1 MATDKTVNE
10 LIINKLTQAQFDA
23 IPEAERSDTE
33 LYFIT
38 DAEISGDG
46 KGAQVEEMPEATET
60 NAGQIVQ
67 YVGETISGK
76 DTTTIT
82 QVVGNSLTNL
92 KVNSK
97 KFAEKL
103 GITAAETIE
112 FTHNI
117 NRGFNNTSDYIYP
130 DGNAVSVVIT
140 NPTLLL
146 TAIEQFLEQYLEYY
160 PQNSFDN
167 VIQITFDIGYSEEKS
182 QNIVAMIN
190 AVFRDDP
197 FTSYQIANY
206 INHDLD
212 EEHIGVVVGNE
223 YPANELWN
231 VAFDL
236 LNQVFWKN
244 DNIDVVLP
252 SDGTIQFTTTKGN
265 ITFECGYQDFIN
277 YLTDT
282 SIIPRNWKNED
293 IPEYL
298 LKSSFTYN
306 SGNNCWV
313 YPPLA
318 GIDDSWVRNFMQIS
332 GDVQDGDSVE
342 YVLTLPNEG
351 NVITNIKQYGITYSG
366 TPSTDDKI
374 KIDYYPPVS
383 SYEKGYF
390 YTNKEQLTSPEI
402 IITQTTGNSLSNLK
416 IDEDIFIKA
425 ENPTSDLTTT
435 FRVASGGTSYE
446 IEEKIGDY
454 ELSIDVSKV
463 VAFAIDKLHSE
474 LKHGFLNGEQLR
486 ITIQDYR
493 NQPDNS
499 AYPWWVDIWT
509 PSTGTINVG
518 NRMATYWLT
527 DIFGVDFDA
536 ESINDIGTL
545 VFSCYY
551 SEPTWIKNNDSQITL
566 SDYGISFTKGVPALG
581 DVITVDYRS
590 PTYYGMSWEQIN
602 VQPSTGSANNIEWVT
617 ILDVPADFSSDYRQG
632 CSPIWSVPADL
643 PDGTYEFY
651 VQTLCGSIWDPVII
665 GLCNYTVKVLVKFY
679 TEDNVRR
686 HIGSISYVLDGSWTG
701 DGEHFPEN
709 NEYYNCFSI
718 DENKLYFIAIGTH
731 PFCTSLPH
739 YVGNVDVPGA
749 FKMSAWK
756 NIESGEQYIPQ
767 GTLFDG
773 TRPNSSDILGL
784 LYSYQLWPGIQ
795 YPSYHMN
802 FNCDINSD
810 YQYIHII
817 PYEILTG
824 TFCQELVIDMKSSTG
839 GKYHAI
845 VRSQDSSCFIK
856 ECEASGDLANVQLGL
871 DGNHNSYIYI
881 NDKNNSVSHIEIQL
895 SASGIA
901 DTTRNVYLEYDWYT
915 VNNFVPLSVYN
926 VGAPVTK
933 GNLDRILQYTQ
944 ESTDEYT
951 QGYFY
956 KSVGDIIDI
965 PEKLTLVKIPESDFE
980 ISLVDDKD
988 VISILSSLTGWA
1000 IERITQNLKYAQF
1013 AYFYSAGNPYIWCNM
1028 FGDLYD
1034 QELLSCFNVIP
1045 ESEAPDGYPQY
1056 VEFMLQY
1063 IPASQKVENGRW
1075 ERVNV
1080 QPASNSNTTQVT
1092 EMPEASEENAGKI
1105 LQYIGT
1111 PTSEYDQGYFYKSV
1125 VVSQTESGISASIKE
1140 GEPYAD
1146 ELSVSIDSEKLI
1158 AVINRELGLSSGLY
1172 RFAAGSGV
1180 AMLGKLTADGKTEK
1194 HVMFNWE
1201 PTLENLY
1208 GEVGITLT
1216 LAESG
1221 SAPDLSNYTAVRIDI
1236 VYSESQIVCEWRQV
1250 NVQPSSGGGG
1260 EAPSEL
1266 PNLTGNEG
1274 RFLSN
1279 NGSEL
1284 EWVEIE
1290 LPGSVDLPDQTG
1302 NGGKFLTTDGEN
1314 TSWAE
1319 IELPESTGSIDLPE
1333 QTGNSGKFLTTDGTN
1348 LSWANTPSGGG
1359 DGLAGRA
1366 PSGGIMVGEGAD
1378 ADTSGVAIGD
1388 NSWSAGFG
1396 VAVGKDASATSY
1408 GTAIGPQAIVDAS
1421 DAVQI
1426 GWGRNEEASTLKVGL
1441 YPANYTLLTS
1451 DGFIP
1456 SDRLAIN
1463 NGESGQVLTLTNAA
1477 NGIMEWV
1484 TPTTSNMNIPAHPTA
1499 PGSYMLMCTVGEDGT
1514 ASYSWETVA

>member
-67 YVGETISGK
+67 YVGETISDK
-76 DTTTIT
+76 DTTTIM

-103 GITAAETIE
+103 GITAAETVE

-160 PQNSFDN
+160 PQHSFDN
-167 VIQITFDIGYSEEKS
+167 VTQITFDIGYSEEKS

-197 FTSYQIANY
+197 FTGYQIANY
-206 INHDLD
+206 INNDLD

-223 YPANELWN
+223 YPANEPWN

-342 YVLTLPNEG
+342 YVLTLPSLG

-366 TPSTDDKI
+366 TPSTNDKI

-402 IITQTTGNSLSNLK
+402 IITQTTGTSLFNLK

-551 SEPTWIKNNDSQITL
+551 SEPTWIKNNDSQVTL

-602 VQPSTGSANNIEWVT
+602 VQPSTNSANNIEWVT
-617 ILDVPADFSSDYRQG
+617 ILDVPADFSSAYRQG

-679 TEDNVRR
+679 TEDNVRC
-686 HIGSISYVLDGSWTG
+686 HTGSISYVLDGSWTG

-709 NEYYNCFSI
+709 SEYYNCFSI

-756 NIESGEQYIPQ
+756 NIDSGEQYIPE

-773 TRPNSSDILGL
+773 TRPNSSYILGS

-795 YPSYHMN
+795 YPSYHIN
-802 FNCDINSD
+802 FNFDINSD
-810 YQYIHII
+810 YQYINII

-824 TFCQELVIDMKSSTG
+824 TFCQEFVIDMKSSTG

-871 DGNHNSYIYI
+871 DGNNSYIYI
-881 NDKNNSVSHIEIQL
+881 NDKNNSVSHVEIQL

-901 DTTRNVYLEYDWYT
+901 NTTQSIYAEYGSWYT

-933 GNLDRILQYTQ
+933 GNLDRILQYTR

-965 PEKLTLVKIPESDFE
+965 PERLTLVKIPESDFE
-980 ISLVDDKD
+980 ISLADDKD
-988 VISILSSLTGWA
+988 VISMISSLTGWS

-1013 AYFYSAGNPYIWCNM
+1013 TYSYGAGNPYIWCNM

-1080 QPASNSNTTQVT
+1080 QP
-1092 EMPEASEENAGKI
+1092 
-1105 LQYIGT
+1105 
-1111 PTSEYDQGYFYKSV
+1111 TSEGGLTKEEADETYLPLSGGTITGAIDYEVPGSLAKLYPVFSATVGLPSSALQKTTTISVGGGVDGLYFSGPVNTPGILASGSSGYLGNSTTKWNRLWVKNISNGADITVPTVGGTLARLEDIPEGTQLETLPAASADNLNKIYQYVGETTSDYINGHFYKSTNDIV
-1125 VVSQTESGISASIKE
+1125 QDWFTTGYAQYDTSLTLIVTVDKEKFLAQNPVWQDMGAKTWRADYDESTSEWYVWTQQPNIYISNADLKDVWGIDVTNTAGDYVPANGDTLMVQLTES
-1140 GEPYAD
+1140 
-1146 ELSVSIDSEKLI
+1146 
-1158 AVINRELGLSSGLY
+1158 
-1172 RFAAGSGV
+1172 
-1180 AMLGKLTADGKTEK
+1180 
-1194 HVMFNWE
+1194 
-1201 PTLENLY
+1201 
-1208 GEVGITLT
+1208 
-1216 LAESG
+1216 ESF
-1221 SAPDLSNYTAVRIDI
+1221 SWQ
-1236 VYSESQIVCEWRQV
+1236 QIY
-1250 NVQPSSGGGG
+1250 VQP
-1260 EAPSEL
+1260 
-1266 PNLTGNEG
+1266 
-1274 RFLSN
+1274 
-1279 NGSEL
+1279 
-1284 EWVEIE
+1284 
-1290 LPGSVDLPDQTG
+1290 
-1302 NGGKFLTTDGEN
+1302 N
-1314 TSWAE
+1314 T
-1319 IELPESTGSIDLPE
+1319 
-1333 QTGNSGKFLTTDGTN
+1333 
-1348 LSWANTPSGGG
+1348 NT
-1359 DGLAGRA
+1359 
-1366 PSGGIMVGEGAD
+1366 
-1378 ADTSGVAIGD
+1378 
-1388 NSWSAGFG
+1388 
-1396 VAVGKDASATSY
+1396 
-1408 GTAIGPQAIVDAS
+1408 
-1421 DAVQI
+1421 
-1426 GWGRNEEASTLKVGL
+1426 
-1441 YPANYTLLTS
+1441 
-1451 DGFIP
+1451 
-1456 SDRLAIN
+1456 
-1463 NGESGQVLTLTNAA
+1463 
-1477 NGIMEWV
+1477 
-1484 TPTTSNMNIPAHPTA
+1484 NIPAHPTT
-1499 PGSYMLMCTVGEDGT
+1499 PGAYTLMCYVDENGS
-1514 ASYSWETVA
+1514 ASYVWENVA